1 MNYAD
6 IKRIDVANGLGVR
19 VSLFVSGCSHHCKG
33 CFNEETWDFNYG
45 KPFTEAEIEQIL
57 DYLKPDYIKGL
68 SLLGGEPFEYV
79 NQQGLLPLLR
89 RFKSLY
95 PQKDVWCYTGYDF
108 EKDIQGKMM
117 VMWSETRELLRYI
130 DILVDGEFEMDKK
143 DLSLA
148 SAAPPTR
155 ESSTSSVRLQKTKFV
170 WRRNFTNDYPYAGK
184 C

>member
-1 MNYAD
+1 M
-6 IKRIDVANGLGVR
+6 
-19 VSLFVSGCSHHCKG
+19 LFRS
-33 CFNEETWDFNYG
+33 
-45 KPFTEAEIEQIL
+45 IEQIL

-117 VMWSETRELLRYI
+117 VMWPETRELLRYI

-143 DLSLA
+143 DLSL
-148 SAAPPTR
+148 R
-155 ESSTSSVRLQKTKFV
+155 FRGSSNQRIINVKRSLAENKVCLEEEFYK
-170 WRRNFTNDYPYAGK
+170 
-184 C
+184 

>member
-68 SLLGGEPFEYV
+68 SLLGGNLSNMSTSRDCCLCF
-79 NQQGLLPLLR
+79 
-89 RFKSLY
+89 
-95 PQKDVWCYTGYDF
+95 
-108 EKDIQGKMM
+108 
-117 VMWSETRELLRYI
+117 
-130 DILVDGEFEMDKK
+130 DG
-143 DLSLA
+143 LSLCTHRKMCGA
-148 SAAPPTR
+148 TQAMILKKIYR
-155 ESSTSSVRLQKTKFV
+155 EK
-170 WRRNFTNDYPYAGK
+170 
-184 C
+184 

>member
-1 MNYAD
+1 MST
-6 IKRIDVANGLGVR
+6 VR
-19 VSLFVSGCSHHCKG
+19 QQGSLQDECDTSYLRLPRREFLECRQDERDQGT

-108 EKDIQGKMM
+108 EKDIQEKMM

-143 DLSLA
+143 DLSL
-148 SAAPPTR
+148 R
-155 ESSTSSVRLQKTKFV
+155 FRGSSNQRIINVKRSLAENKVCLEEEFYK
-170 WRRNFTNDYPYAGK
+170 
-184 C
+184 